1 MKIDYRKKSQYIK
14 INNYDVYVWLYKK
27 ENYIGYG
34 IQGTSFHKCLNKY
47 KDKFIYIGKLI
58 NENNMRVDIHEN
70 EYCVL
75 NSVNKEF
82 IIKSI
87 KRLA

>member
-47 KDKFIYIGKLI
+47 KDKTK
-58 NENNMRVDIHEN
+58 NEIIKIIKEDL
-70 EYCVL
+70 L
-75 NSVNKEF
+75 NSR
-82 IIKSI
+82 II
-87 KRLA
+87 

>member
-34 IQGTSFHKCLNKY
+34 IQGTIFHKCLNKY
-47 KDKFIYIGKLI
+47 KDKTKDEIIRIIKEDL
-58 NENNMRVDIHEN
+58 
-70 EYCVL
+70 L
-75 NSVNKEF
+75 NSR
-82 IIKSI
+82 II
-87 KRLA
+87 